1 VDNKVKRA
9 LDFAMKLALTFR
21 SRVGAVLVADNN
33 RTFLGFNIENYCH
46 KGYHAE
52 ETALINALLHGYRG
66 TMLRELYLT
75 YDFHGHSGN
84 IYPMCG
90 HCRQLY
96 WEFTH
101 PNLLVKVVSLD
112 GEIRYTAKLLE
123 LYPLPYPKDVV
134 RTTLGSG
141 SKIKCPTCGKE
152 FELPPLP
159 YSKARKH
166 SASEI
171 PPIELELVSIE
182 CPYCGSTIKFY
193 RVP

>member
-1 VDNKVKRA
+1 MDAVIKRT

-21 SRVGAVLVADNN
+21 SRVGAVLVAENN

-66 TMLRELYLT
+66 TMLKELYLT
-75 YDFHGHSGN
+75 YDFYGHSEN

-101 PNLLVKVVSLD
+101 PDLVVTVVNQKGDILYR
-112 GEIRYTAKLLE
+112 GKLSE
-123 LYPLPYPKDVV
+123 LYPFPYPRIDRSVV
-134 RTTLGSG
+134 RTT
-141 SKIKCPTCGKE
+141 
-152 FELPPLP
+152 
-159 YSKARKH
+159 
-166 SASEI
+166 
-171 PPIELELVSIE
+171 
-182 CPYCGSTIKFY
+182 
-193 RVP
+193 